1 MTNLFY
7 IVGVLNSLYIV
18 MFITLAICIGVFLC
32 SYLDDMM
39 DNPPKARKVSAIVG
53 IISLLWVALVPSGD
67 TYLAMK
73 ISDRFGEERVEE
85 VLEIIDQKL
94 EKAAEEAELIDYD

>member
-7 IVGVLNSLYIV
+7 IVGVLNALYIV

-39 DNPPKARKVSAIVG
+39 DNSPKARKVSAVVG
-53 IISLLWVALVPSGD
+53 IISLLWVALVPTGD

-73 ISDRFGEERVEE
+73 VSERVGEERIED
-85 VLEIIDQKL
+85 VLDILDKKI